1 MLFGLF
7 VPCFLLFRCLFCH
20 SSPAAQCALAPR
32 ADSARAQPA
41 ATDAAPIAI
50 VSLDSKNPDAAAKV
64 TGALEV
70 SQGRAVIVAS
80 GTITSGSQTTEVVL
94 PHRGVLRV
102 CASTTVK
109 LAADSSVPA
118 GETPGLMMAMD
129 HGALEMS
136 FATSAA
142 AGRNA
147 DFLMTPDFRILI
159 GGPGAAE
166 IKVRLGQHGDT
177 CVDNAGVNAPY
188 VLVTSV
194 FDGGNYRVQPG
205 QRVMFEHGSLR
216 EVVDNEKEPCG
227 CPPPLHPG
235 TNEFPVAQSA
245 GLAPLPKPAP
255 NAVSSSTSTTAAGAR
270 AAGLQQ
276 RRPRGKAR
284 GRSNSGSQRS
294 RTKPEAK
301 KKPGFFGGIGNSS
314 GASSARNKFSS
325 STLVPERLRAGR
337 NRFSRSLFREFVHAV
352 ALTSEPEDRLVRKLS
367 KALCALLTLPEL
379 SADPIS
385 ESRVEK
391 EDVLELLEV
400 LLELEVLSVEV
411 LRLWCCRLSAVMRCY
426 WSAGWSVGRLR
437 VRHVARTD
445 GAEEAQHILPQGADA
460 VVAGCVAGGG

>member
-1 MLFGLF
+1 MRPDAKQLTGVKDTGFSVKGTGFSLYIRLAKMTRAF
-7 VPCFLLFRCLFCH
+7 QSAEKLGSKEVLCQGTTSVVPKMQQIMRW
-20 SSPAAQCALAPR
+20 ALAPEECFSGFSSR
-32 ADSARAQPA
+32 ASSYFAVYSAILLLLTAPLLHAQTAPASQAA

-50 VSLDSKNPDAAAKV
+50 VALDSKNPDVAAKV

-129 HGALEMS
+129 HGALELS

-147 DFLMTPDFRILI
+147 DVLMTPDFRILI

-255 NAVSSSTSTTAAGAR
+255 NAVSITSTPPQALEPLVYNSADHAAKPAAEATPTATAAA
-270 AAGLQQ
+270 
-276 RRPRGKAR
+276 
-284 GRSNSGSQRS
+284 
-294 RTKPEAK
+294 TKPAAK
-301 KKPGFFGGIGNSS
+301 KKQGFFGGIG
-314 GASSARNKFSS
+314 KFFR
-325 STLVPERLRAGR
+325 RL
-337 NRFSRSLFREFVHAV
+337 F
-352 ALTSEPEDRLVRKLS
+352 
-367 KALCALLTLPEL
+367 
-379 SADPIS
+379 
-385 ESRVEK
+385 
-391 EDVLELLEV
+391 
-400 LLELEVLSVEV
+400 
-411 LRLWCCRLSAVMRCY
+411 
-426 WSAGWSVGRLR
+426 
-437 VRHVARTD
+437 
-445 GAEEAQHILPQGADA
+445 GAE
-460 VVAGCVAGGG
+460 